1 MVEYLQSINFFNF
14 SKFGVALESIND
26 AVLDLYNKNGNKNKD
41 KYEINGQNFSYV
53 ITKDRYFQIKYN
65 NIVYKIEKEPF
76 IFYNEKKEILGKLYD
91 YESFENRVKNLP
103 NEFNIYNFDNIELKT
118 ESDILNNESRKFI
131 LKKNILFSIKNFELL
146 NAKKEFNSSQIF
158 PIKIFKS
165 ELSPIPQKEFYNKEE
180 DINYIY

>member
-91 YESFENRVKNLP
+91 YESFE
-103 NEFNIYNFDNIELKT
+103 IE
-118 ESDILNNESRKFI
+118 
-131 LKKNILFSIKNFELL
+131 
-146 NAKKEFNSSQIF
+146 
-158 PIKIFKS
+158 
-165 ELSPIPQKEFYNKEE
+165 
-180 DINYIY
+180 